1 MRITKKITAYILAT
15 SLLLSGITFY
25 NNDQSE
31 VKAAVGDWKEVWSDE
46 FNGTSLDTNTWTY
59 EIGNGNWGWGNGEAE
74 YYTDRPENIS
84 VSDGYLKITAKK
96 ENYKN
101 FKYTSGRIISRG
113 KKNFKYGKMEARI
126 KVENGKYPLLQLP
139 VTVRYSALC
148 LWASLL
154 WEAVCSPPAGCDRRR
169 RRL

>member
-113 KKNFKYGKMEARI
+113 KKNFKY
-126 KVENGKYPLLQLP
+126 
-139 VTVRYSALC
+139 
-148 LWASLL
+148 
-154 WEAVCSPPAGCDRRR
+154 
-169 RRL
+169 

>member
-84 VSDGYLKITAKK
+84 VSDG
-96 ENYKN
+96 
-101 FKYTSGRIISRG
+101 
-113 KKNFKYGKMEARI
+113 
-126 KVENGKYPLLQLP
+126 
-139 VTVRYSALC
+139 
-148 LWASLL
+148 
-154 WEAVCSPPAGCDRRR
+154 
-169 RRL
+169 